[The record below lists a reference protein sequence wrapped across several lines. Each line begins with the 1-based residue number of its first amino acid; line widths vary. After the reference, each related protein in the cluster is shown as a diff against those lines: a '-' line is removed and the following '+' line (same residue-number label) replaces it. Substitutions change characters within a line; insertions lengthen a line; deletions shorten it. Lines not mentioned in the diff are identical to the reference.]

1 MLIRTYEPRDQARI
15 LELTVATFEPFYEN
29 YFRTL
34 MGETVFAHQ
43 HGDWRDDYE
52 TQVENL
58 HDPHQGKQV
67 AVCAVEGDI
76 VGYVGW
82 AVDPERRHGEIDILA
97 VSTAIRGHGVGR
109 ALCEHAFAAMKAE
122 GVEVVE
128 IGTGDDPFHQPARA
142 LYESLGCTP
151 LPAVVYF
158 KEL

>member
-1 MLIRTYEPRDQARI
+1 MLIRTYETRDQAAI
-15 LELTVATFEPFYEN
+15 LRLTVSTFEPFYEN

-34 MGETVFAHQ
+34 MGEAVFAHQ
-43 HGDWRDDYE
+43 HGAWREDYKK
-52 TQVENL
+52 QVAHL
-58 HDPHQGKQV
+58 HDPQSGKHV
-67 AVCAVEGDI
+67 AVCDVDGDLT
-76 VGYVGW
+76 GYVAW
-82 AVDPERRHGEIDILA
+82 VVDPDRHHGEIDILA
-97 VSTAIRGHGVGR
+97 VSHTSRGQGTGR
-109 ALCEHAFAAMKAE
+109 ALCEHAFADMRAQ